1 MSRVLLRVCA
11 DGGGAAGL
19 LDECDPTALVPLRH
33 GEDPR
38 AALAAV
44 GWHDP
49 RWLGASRPAGEPE
62 TVEIEVAARRGEVT
76 PFVPAV
82 APLDAG
88 LDLAPG
94 EEVVPHQR
102 VAAYAVVVEGGA
114 LLLTQLSSRVHAAP
128 GRWTLPGGG
137 LDPGEDPVAGLVREV
152 WEESGQDAEIGGLLD
167 VQTQHWVGR
176 APSGA
181 LEDFHAVRLVYRA
194 RVAAPSAPVVHDVGG
209 STADARWVPLDEI
222 DALRLVPTVLLL
234 REAGHLGDT
243 PGP

>member
-1 MSRVLLRVCA
+1 MSRVRMRVSPD
-11 DGGGAAGL
+11 DGGAVGL
-19 LDECDPTALVPLRH
+19 LDECDPVALVPLRH
-33 GEDPR
+33 GEEPR

-49 RWLGASRPAGEPE
+49 RWLGATRPAGEPDV
-62 TVEIEVAARRGEVT
+62 VEVEVTARRGEVT

-88 LDLAPG
+88 LEPAPA

-102 VAAYAVVVEGGA
+102 VAAYAVVVADGA

-137 LDPGEDPVAGLVREV
+137 LDLGEDPVAGLVREV
-152 WEESGQDAEIGGLLD
+152 WEESGQDAEVGELLD

-176 APSGA
+176 APSGV

-194 RVAAPSAPVVHDVGG
+194 RVRVPGPPVVHDVGG
-209 STADARWVPLDEI
+209 STAAARWVPLGEV
-222 DALRLVPTVLLL
+222 DALPLVATVRLL

-243 PGP
+243 PGR